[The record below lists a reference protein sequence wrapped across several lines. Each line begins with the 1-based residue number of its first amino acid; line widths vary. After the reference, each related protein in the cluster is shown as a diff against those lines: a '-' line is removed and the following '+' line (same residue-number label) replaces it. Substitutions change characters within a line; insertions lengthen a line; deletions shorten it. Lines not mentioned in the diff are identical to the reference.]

1 MSSQPPTTI
10 ADLLSDRTTVLSF
23 SLVLA
28 LIVSAY
34 VLSLATLRRGTSSP
48 LRFLFIWHAF
58 DALIHFIFEGSYL
71 YNALFT
77 YVSLPS
83 FASAAPNWLGYTD
96 RLYGSNFGGPENH
109 LAALWRVYA
118 QADSRWGGADATV
131 VSIELLT
138 VLLAGPVAA
147 YIAVLIARGDA
158 RASIWMVALAV
169 AELYGGFMTFAPE
182 WLTGSQSLDT
192 SNWVFTWVYLF
203 FFNTLWVWIPIYAIY
218 VSYKD
223 ISNAF
228 DVRTEVIVA
237 SEEKQKKEESKKS
250 RANGER
256 SPISAMLQLLFKAK
270 LNNNSYTRRPVAAY
284 GYERLEHLVSA
295 PTFTKLKSLRIC
307 TEVLYQPL
315 TLLDCLHTFCGACLK
330 EWFAFQLN
338 SARASGASS
347 SSSSSS
353 SPVTCPSCRA
363 VVRATKNNAT
373 VTTLLEMF
381 LAANPDK
388 GRTVEEKEE
397 VKKKYTPGDDVMP
410 KAEEREK
417 TLRERMADD
426 DDGRLI
432 QQVQMASL
440 REVGVELPEERRE
453 RRRRRE
459 ERARASGRTSSRTA
473 SRDASNDPA
482 GSGPERERRRAEDDS
497 GSESRRRREERAA
510 ASASSPTTLHP
521 ESTRALERR
530 RRRSEEAARRSQDE
544 SRRRNDD
551 ANRTAVRQIEH
562 QSSLRS
568 LISSSDVD
576 SREMEEEILRQI
588 REEGLLD
595 GIDLENIDVNQED
608 QISERIAEAFRR
620 RQRERAEQVD
630 VPEPRNRSPSDR
642 SEHRS
647 GTSSRTR
654 QSTTTQPPMATARRL
669 PHSRSLSA
677 ASQADEAT
685 RASPRTSATRL
696 EPHSSDEG
704 RRRRRTASGGDRSTR
719 SATSPA
725 PSSSPVTRPAARSA
739 TDLTERST
747 SSHIFP
753 TRPLMSVDTR
763 STTEPVP
770 TSSTVADVVELATS
784 RRRPPTLPPRSQ
796 VAGEAEIAASPVEL
810 QSSHSRTASQAPA
823 YPPPPVPA
831 VATQQDSQPGLIPA
845 ATLSHHSTATERAG
859 ALQAVSRPT
868 SSESTAS
875 QRVSLPRF
883 PEPSIQCNR
892 CHKQHIEYELH
903 YSCTICARGE
913 WNVCLGCY
921 RSGRGCEHW
930 FGFGYAAWA
939 KWEKARVAGHIP
951 LNAEKP
957 HMLFAERYLPPRIT
971 PGGAEG
977 RRTLT
982 TEDPAR
988 RLQSGAFCA
997 NCLEWANECYWRC
1010 DSCNEGDWGFCN
1022 NCVNQGRCCTH
1033 TLLPLLH
1040 KPDNRDAEPMSPSH
1054 DHQTPRSAT
1063 LLTGPGV
1070 VELGSFKPLSFRVEC
1085 DACHYPIQPTQTRFH
1100 CFQCTSALPG
1110 REAGDYDLCT
1120 TCYHSMVNKKRISN
1134 ENGHL
1139 GWRRCLQGHRMI
1151 IVGFEDARGGQRRVV
1166 VQDRVGGRGLF
1177 EEPAKTQDAV
1187 DAGLQQW
1194 SWAEGTRAR
1203 LVANNV
1209 ASTAPTGNPAM
1220 TREFP
1225 PDGGVGMRAVAL
1237 WSWYP
1242 KEGEGANELL
1252 FPRGAE
1258 VREVVDVNGDW
1269 FHGSFMGTKGLF
1281 PAPYVRVLDSAS

>member
-1 MSSQPPTTI
+1 MTMEAANQGLDLERELTCSVRKPQP
-10 ADLLSDRTTVLSF
+10 
-23 SLVLA
+23 
-28 LIVSAY
+28 
-34 VLSLATLRRGTSSP
+34 
-48 LRFLFIWHAF
+48 
-58 DALIHFIFEGSYL
+58 
-71 YNALFT
+71 
-77 YVSLPS
+77 
-83 FASAAPNWLGYTD
+83 
-96 RLYGSNFGGPENH
+96 
-109 LAALWRVYA
+109 
-118 QADSRWGGADATV
+118 
-131 VSIELLT
+131 
-138 VLLAGPVAA
+138 
-147 YIAVLIARGDA
+147 
-158 RASIWMVALAV
+158 
-169 AELYGGFMTFAPE
+169 
-182 WLTGSQSLDT
+182 
-192 SNWVFTWVYLF
+192 
-203 FFNTLWVWIPIYAIY
+203 
-218 VSYKD
+218 
-223 ISNAF
+223 
-228 DVRTEVIVA
+228 
-237 SEEKQKKEESKKS
+237 
-250 RANGER
+250 
-256 SPISAMLQLLFKAK
+256 
-270 LNNNSYTRRPVAAY
+270 
-284 GYERLEHLVSA
+284 
-295 PTFTKLKSLRIC
+295 IC

-347 SSSSSS
+347 SSSSSN
-353 SPVTCPSCRA
+353 PVTCPSCRA

-388 GRTVEEKEE
+388 GRTAEEKED
-397 VKKKYTPGDDVMP
+397 VKKKYSPGDDVMP
-410 KAEEREK
+410 KSEEREK
-417 TLRERMADD
+417 TLRERMAED

-473 SRDASNDPA
+473 SREASNDPA
-482 GSGPERERRRAEDDS
+482 GSGPDRERRRTEEDS
-497 GSESRRRREERAA
+497 GSDSRRRREERAA

-620 RQRERAEQVD
+620 RQRQRAEQAD
-630 VPEPRNRSPSDR
+630 APEPRNRSPSDR

-647 GTSSRTR
+647 ATSSRTR
-654 QSTTTQPPMATARRL
+654 QSTTTTPPMATARRL

-696 EPHSSDEG
+696 EPQSSDEG
-704 RRRRRTASGGDRSTR
+704 RRRRRTASGGHRSTR
-719 SATSPA
+719 SSTSPA

-747 SSHIFP
+747 SSHILP
-753 TRPLMSVDTR
+753 ARPLMSADTR
-763 STTEPVP
+763 STTEPAP
-770 TSSTVADVVELATS
+770 TSSTVADVVGLATG
-784 RRRPPTLPPRSQ
+784 RRRPPTLPPTSQ
-796 VAGEAEIAASPVEL
+796 VAAEGEIAASPVEI
-810 QSSHSRTASQAPA
+810 QPSHARTASQAPA
-823 YPPPPVPA
+823 YPPPPVP
-831 VATQQDSQPGLIPA
+831 VPATQQDLQPGLIPA
-845 ATLSHHSTATERAG
+845 ATLSHHSTATERA
-859 ALQAVSRPT
+859 AVLQAGSRPT

-892 CHKQHIEYELH
+892 CQKPHIEYELH

-939 KWEKARVAGHIP
+939 KWEKARAAGHIP
-951 LNAEKP
+951 PNAEKP

-1033 TLLPLLH
+1033 PLLPLLY
-1040 KPDNRDAEPMSPSH
+1040 KPDNRDVEPMSPSH

-1151 IVGFEDARGGQRRVV
+1151 TVGFEDARGGQRRVV

-1194 SWAEGTRAR
+1194 SWADGTRAR

-1225 PDGGVGMRAVAL
+1225 PDGGMGMRAVAL

-1269 FHGSFMGTKGLF
+1269 FHGSFMGAKGLF
-1281 PAPYVRVLDSAS
+1281 PAPYVRVLDSASR